1 MTSKL
6 ILYAGKVYYNAKQ
19 TLDSG
24 ERNKEIL
31 LGLKR
36 KVIQTSDKFVKYG
49 DLGDRQI
56 VKLDD
61 KLFKVEIH
69 IAEEERIQNRK
80 ILPEPK
86 LMVWSGE
93 ILEYRNFRKQMAEL
107 VNYGN
112 DELDLETIKQEIKLP
127 LPSSVFSK

>member
-1 MTSKL
+1 M
-6 ILYAGKVYYNAKQ
+6 
-19 TLDSG
+19 
-24 ERNKEIL
+24 
-31 LGLKR
+31 
-36 KVIQTSDKFVKYG
+36 G
-49 DLGDRQI
+49 DPEI

-61 KLFKVEIH
+61 KLFKLELR
-69 IAEEERIQNRK
+69 IAKIIGEEETRIQNRK
-80 ILPEPK
+80 ILPKPN